1 MQGLPDTA
9 ARWALRGSEDP
20 GRSGPWKQCWPTVI
34 TTVQPVGQVK
44 WLYPTTQLSWDQH
57 LGTASGFRSSNTR
70 KTLLNLREFYE
81 DHKVWWN
88 WSMGRSLAS
97 LYLNKNSQE
106 IGIFCS
112 RTEIIHDQVFSSHSH
127 GRRLASHSFRST
139 NKAISCC
146 PNFKIMTILE
156 GELIQMY
163 HPILQT

>member
-1 MQGLPDTA
+1 MGLKESYTIQQGQMQGLPDTA

-34 TTVQPVGQVK
+34 TTVQPVGQMK
-44 WLYPTTQLSWDQH
+44 WLYPTTQLSWDQD
-57 LGTASGFRSSNTR
+57 LGTASGFRSPNTR

-97 LYLNKNSQE
+97 WYLNKNSQE

-112 RTEIIHDQVFSSHSH
+112 RTEIIQTSYSAVIVMAEVWQAIHSEAPIK
-127 GRRLASHSFRST
+127 LFPA
-139 NKAISCC
+139 AQ
-146 PNFKIMTILE
+146 ILR
-156 GELIQMY
+156 
-163 HPILQT
+163 